1 MKFLREKRNNKPKMD
16 EFKQFFVD
24 GKVITLKTHR
34 YQEANGNV
42 IQLKVAGIFGNQQ
55 VNRFVPEKYLI
66 FGLGENQ
73 NIDNDFL
80 QKVVDTYHIQG
91 DNGTIIARK

>member
-1 MKFLREKRNNKPKMD
+1 MD

-24 GKVITLKTHR
+24 GKVIMLDTHK

-42 IQLKVAGIFGNQQ
+42 IQLKVARIFGKQQ
-55 VNRFVPEKYLI
+55 VNRFIPEKYLI
-66 FGLGENQ
+66 FGTKENQ
-73 NIDNDFL
+73 SIDNDFL